1 MSRRRRRASSS
12 KRADVPD
19 TRVDGI
25 AGTAKTSRRVA
36 AADTGARIG
45 AVDALRGSALL
56 LMFVYHFAF
65 DLRFYGVTSA
75 DFEHDFFWLSF
86 RALIVGTF
94 MTLVG
99 VSLCLAERAH
109 ATSRHF
115 WRRVAIIAAC
125 ALLATVASRILFPQT
140 FIYFGI
146 LHAIAVSSVLAWPLA
161 SRPRTALVVGAAVIA
176 AGVFWSHPMFDARP
190 LSWIGFVTKKP
201 ATEDYVPLAPW
212 AGFVA
217 MGIAAGHGLVRGGF
231 RALAPLAGAPG
242 WLRWLGRHS
251 LFVYMIHQPIL
262 LGALWLI
269 VGH

>member
-1 MSRRRRRASSS
+1 MSRKRRHASSS
-12 KRADVPD
+12 GRADVAAA
-19 TRVDGI
+19 RASGI
-25 AGTAKTSRRVA
+25 AA
-36 AADTGARIG
+36 AATASPRDGGVGTGERVG

-86 RALIVGTF
+86 RALIVGIF
-94 MTLVG
+94 MALVG
-99 VSLCLAERAH
+99 VSLVLAARAH
-109 ATSRHF
+109 ATPRHF
-115 WRRVAIIAAC
+115 WRRIAIIAAC
-125 ALLATVASRILFPQT
+125 ALLATIASRILFPQT

-146 LHAIAVSSVLAWPLA
+146 LPAIAVASVLAWPLA
-161 SRPRTALVVGAAVIA
+161 NRPRTALVVGVVVVV

-190 LSWIGFVTKKP
+190 LSWIGFVTEKP

-217 MGIAAGHGLVRGGF
+217 MGIAAGHWLVRSGF
-231 RALAPLAGAPG
+231 RATAPLAAAPA

-251 LFVYMIHQPIL
+251 LFVYMVHQPIL
-262 LGALWLI
+262 LGVLWLA